1 MKNIQRII
9 LGIIL
14 AALVFGIAQL
24 ASSIS
29 LFQIHTW
36 LVDSF
41 TTHTTMLIVSLILIY
56 LFTKG
61 KLSDYAFKTVKI
73 KQLLKPIFITII
85 VIIVITILVTLLLA
99 LLGFD
104 IRDTGN
110 VPTAGMSALQII
122 IFIFIYASIAEEFL
136 FRGLVQNFL
145 KPLSEYGFKLFKIKI
160 SVPVIISAVLFGL
173 GHLILLKTG
182 ASSPFVL
189 RIVIYTTTIG
199 FIAGYYQE
207 KNNSIIPAVIVHM
220 TANIPAVLAL
230 LFIG

>member
-9 LGIIL
+9 LGIVL
-14 AALVFGIAQL
+14 GAVVFGIAQL

-29 LFQIHTW
+29 LFQIHPW
-36 LVDSF
+36 LADSF

-56 LFTKG
+56 LFTKR

-73 KQLLKPIFITII
+73 KQLLKPILVTVIAII
-85 VIIVITILVTLLLA
+85 LINILATLLLS

-110 VPTAGMSALQII
+110 VPTAGMNALQII

-145 KPLSEYGFKLFKIKI
+145 KPLSEYGFKLFRIRI

-220 TANIPAVLAL
+220 TANIPAVLAS